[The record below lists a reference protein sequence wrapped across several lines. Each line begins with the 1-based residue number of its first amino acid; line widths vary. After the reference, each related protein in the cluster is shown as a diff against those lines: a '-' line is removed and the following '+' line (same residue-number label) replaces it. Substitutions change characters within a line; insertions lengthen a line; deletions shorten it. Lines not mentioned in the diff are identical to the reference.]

1 MKQLAGFVLLLGV
14 ALAQVPAAWLGLE
27 VQEAPDG
34 TLTFRNGA
42 RQFTYVPGVGWA
54 PPFPAALP
62 PPTGADHRLDET
74 VIRAAG
80 LVAPQTPSARL
91 RYTRRE
97 DRLRLVLDLPA
108 HWEGPRTDGPS
119 NGRYRF
125 DLPYFIP
132 NPPDLEGLRLEYRTD
147 GVTLHFTAPQGR
159 RYRWRAFP
167 LTAPPR
173 YVLDLY
179 FVPPPPP
186 PQPLA
191 PGIRYREAYYW
202 SPAPVKLRLVEA
214 APGSWR
220 LVPVGRPGERRPLPE
235 LAPDALALL
244 NGGYFDPPSGT
255 PLGLWVADGVP
266 IGYPIGRTALL
277 WNDGELFAGIPRFQ
291 AFVVGPD
298 GQAHPTGVNRWPARL
313 TAYTLPGPAGRTGER
328 VALVK
333 NDRVVGLYDAP
344 HPLPPGHWAL
354 AFPPDLEPWR
364 RLRPGDPLKL
374 YGRLEPPVRYALEAG
389 PLLVQAGRLAY
400 APEAEGFRPGAPQV
414 AKVTYQA
421 AVAWKQDG
429 TLWLVVSDP
438 TTPRVLAQ
446 ALLELGAWGAI
457 RMDAGG
463 SAQLYVR
470 GRLVFP
476 EKARPVVNGLA
487 LYPK

>member
-1 MKQLAGFVLLLGV
+1 MEATEAGAATWSSSRTAASPPSSTRSSGRRSGPATGPPAPAGTARVRPVGTVVQALDEKTGRAIGLGDLTGHGERLVV
-14 ALAQVPAAWLGLE
+14 ARGGRGGRGNTRFKTSTRQ
-27 VQEAPDG
+27 APD
-34 TLTFRNGA
+34 
-42 RQFTYVPGVGWA
+42 
-54 PPFPAALP
+54 
-62 PPTGADHRLDET
+62 
-74 VIRAAG
+74 RAE
-80 LVAPQTPSARL
+80 R
-91 RYTRRE
+91 
-97 DRLRLVLDLPA
+97 
-108 HWEGPRTDGPS
+108 
-119 NGRYRF
+119 
-125 DLPYFIP
+125 
-132 NPPDLEGLRLEYRTD
+132 
-147 GVTLHFTAPQGR
+147 
-159 RYRWRAFP
+159 
-167 LTAPPR
+167 
-173 YVLDLY
+173 
-179 FVPPPPP
+179 
-186 PQPLA
+186 
-191 PGIRYREAYYW
+191 
-202 SPAPVKLRLVEA
+202 
-214 APGSWR
+214 
-220 LVPVGRPGERRPLPE
+220 GRPGERRPLPE